1 MSDRFSDENFIEAA
15 RVYQNIKAPSDLR
28 EKVLMGKGAPAQV
41 QKTKHTSGKIYR
53 LASLAACIAIMAAAL
68 PAWMTPDADGGAVT
82 MVPEVP
88 DTAQMIRMVPEP
100 DSADP
105 AGEPVMASEPTV
117 PDEPDTPA
125 ASPEPVQAAAG
136 AETIEPEKKPAAE
149 EKPAAGEKE
158 SEPEDF
164 AEPERET
171 ESQTEE
177 EPPVISIGKLL
188 PVMLAADTSLDE
200 MEVRI
205 LSTEDGSC
213 RVEVT
218 TADHKTAE
226 VTMSRNEE
234 DGHWEFQSSDETV

>member
-1 MSDRFSDENFIEAA
+1 MSDRFSDEKFIEAA

-28 EKVLMGKGAPAQV
+28 EKVLMGNGAPAQV
-41 QKTKHTSGKIYR
+41 QKTRRTSGKIYR

-68 PAWMTPDADGGAVT
+68 PAWLTPDGDGGDVT
-82 MVPEVP
+82 KAPEVP
-88 DTAQMIRMVPEP
+88 DTPQMVRMVPEP
-100 DSADP
+100 DASEP
-105 AGEPVMASEPTV
+105 AGEPVMASEPAV

-125 ASPEPVQAAAG
+125 APVQAAAV

-149 EKPAAGEKE
+149 KPADGEKE

-164 AEPERET
+164 AEPEREA
-171 ESQTEE
+171 ESQAEE

-213 RVEVT
+213 TVEVI

-226 VTMSRNEE
+226 LTMSRNEE
-234 DGHWEFQSSDETV
+234 DGHWEFQGSEKPV